1 MDFKNV
7 DWLTI
12 GPDMFIKIQD
22 ELGKELTNYCI
33 TLFGRD
39 ISNEEIADMI
49 EKIKSDKDE
58 NQA

>member
-7 DWLTI
+7 DWNSI

-33 TLFGRD
+33 TLYGRD
-39 ISNEEIADMI
+39 LSNEEIADII
-49 EKIKSDKDE
+49 EKIKSDTE
-58 NQA
+58 AE